1 MLADLDELHKDFVL
15 VPTDKAKNNITIVC
29 KKFYIS
35 MIEKEL
41 SSNTFSKINR
51 SEDYIINEHKAF
63 LLKHRIKFDE
73 DNSKLPYLYITPK
86 QHKKPV
92 GVRYITSGSGS
103 SLQQLAFVLNLCFT
117 QLKINL

>member
-1 MLADLDELHKDFVL
+1 MSNLWHKPIEEFQEWKTLIIEQVKMQLQGAKPYPYYSVLSDVEVLADLDELHKDFVL

-63 LLKHRIKFDE
+63 LLKHRI
-73 DNSKLPYLYITPK
+73 
-86 QHKKPV
+86 
-92 GVRYITSGSGS
+92 
-103 SLQQLAFVLNLCFT
+103 
-117 QLKINL
+117 